1 MHCRTL
7 PAYRKPL
14 FAAILVWVAVAAGS
28 EVHAQPAPGAAPFD
42 MTGYWVSVVSEDWRS
57 RMITPRKG
65 DYEHVPINDE
75 GRRVADTWD
84 PARDEANGN
93 QCKSYGVAAIMRVP
107 GRLYIAWEDDNTLR
121 IETDAGMQ
129 VRRLYF
135 GDVPSPG
142 SEPTLQGHSVA
153 RWQFAGRGQEAGNL
167 KVETTHF
174 RSGYLRKNGVPYSE
188 DASVTEYYNGI
199 AGPDGNE
206 WLIVTTVIVDPLYLN
221 GPFITSTHFKRIP
234 DESGWNPT
242 PCSAR

>member
-1 MHCRTL
+1 
-7 PAYRKPL
+7 
-14 FAAILVWVAVAAGS
+14 
-28 EVHAQPAPGAAPFD
+28 
-42 MTGYWVSVVSEDWRS
+42 MTGYWVSVISEDWRS

-107 GRLYIAWEDDNTLR
+107 GRLYIAWEGENTLR
-121 IETDAGMQ
+121 IDTDAGMQ
-129 VRRLYF
+129 ERRLYF

-153 RWQFAGRGQEAGNL
+153 EWQFAGRGQEAGNL

-174 RSGYLRKNGVPYSE
+174 SPGYLRKNGVPYSE

-221 GPFITSTHFKRIP
+221 GPFITSSHFKRIP
-234 DESGWNPT
+234 DRSGWNPT